1 MSIIAVIIVFVLAA
15 VLAIAV
21 PVAIGVYVYKDAR
34 ERHMN
39 PVLWTVIA
47 VLAPGFIGFIIY
59 LIARNDHPALSCPKC
74 GHGISESFAV
84 CPSCGYSLKNNCPF
98 CGRPLEPDWNICPN
112 CSNPIPEDMKIENP
126 VKPKKDK
133 GIGKILALI
142 ILIPLFLC
150 VLLIAVIATLSFST
164 YNNALNESTNLVSE
178 VVSDISKSQVE
189 CEGMNVQEWFNDC
202 DKKGE
207 GVYILKAVDRDDLD
221 DPVTTKYLIYR
232 NDGAYNTA
240 FNEKKDGLF
249 ENPEITASYTQTESS
264 GTSLVY
270 YEYSDIGRSEAE
282 LTVVTD
288 GINNENLEIITV
300 SDIDIENSRV
310 PVTAEPASE
319 TQKAADI
326 PKYEI
331 DVDISDDINTIYSI
345 KIEIK
350 DESGSVITGNVI
362 TDINDRF
369 LQDSYSY
376 YLSESEAENTDS
388 ITVTCF
394 DKDGKTVVATEEKRS
409 VTDFVN
415 DNDIDFEVEKNIGG
429 EIVISRDY

>member
-1 MSIIAVIIVFVLAA
+1 MSIIAVIIAFVLAA

-350 DESGSVITGNVI
+350 DESGSVINGNVI

>member
-1 MSIIAVIIVFVLAA
+1 MSIIAVIIAFVLAA

-21 PVAIGVYVYKDAR
+21 PVAIGVYVYKDAK

-207 GVYILKAVDRDDLD
+207 GVYILKAVDRDDLY

-232 NDGAYNTA
+232 NDGAYNTE

-415 DNDIDFEVEKNIGG
+415 DNDIDFEVEKNIAG

>member
-1 MSIIAVIIVFVLAA
+1 MSIIAVIIAFVLAA

-394 DKDGKTVVATEEKRS
+394 DKDGKTVVAKEEKRS

>member
-1 MSIIAVIIVFVLAA
+1 MSIIAVIIAFVLAA

-207 GVYILKAVDRDDLD
+207 GVYILKAVDRDDLY

-232 NDGAYNTA
+232 NDGAYNTE

-300 SDIDIENSRV
+300 SDIDIKNSRV

-415 DNDIDFEVEKNIGG
+415 DNDIDFEVEKNIAG

>member
-1 MSIIAVIIVFVLAA
+1 MSIIAVIIAFVLAA

-207 GVYILKAVDRDDLD
+207 GVYILKAVDSDDLD

-300 SDIDIENSRV
+300 SDIDIKNSRV

-362 TDINDRF
+362 TDINDVF

-415 DNDIDFEVEKNIGG
+415 DNDIDFEVEKNIAG

>member
-1 MSIIAVIIVFVLAA
+1 MSIIAVIIAFVLAA

-319 TQKAADI
+319 TQKVADI

-350 DESGSVITGNVI
+350 DERGSVITGNVI

>member
-1 MSIIAVIIVFVLAA
+1 
-15 VLAIAV
+15 
-21 PVAIGVYVYKDAR
+21 
-34 ERHMN
+34 
-39 PVLWTVIA
+39 
-47 VLAPGFIGFIIY
+47 
-59 LIARNDHPALSCPKC
+59 
-74 GHGISESFAV
+74 
-84 CPSCGYSLKNNCPF
+84 
-98 CGRPLEPDWNICPN
+98 
-112 CSNPIPEDMKIENP
+112 MKIENP

-207 GVYILKAVDRDDLD
+207 GVYILKAVDRDDFD

-232 NDGAYNTA
+232 NDGAYDA
-240 FNEKKDGLF
+240 EFIEKKDSLF
-249 ENPEITASYTQTESS
+249 ENPEITASYTLTESS

-282 LTVVTD
+282 LTVITD
-288 GINNENLEIITV
+288 GINNENIEITTV
-300 SDIDIENSRV
+300 ADIELENSFE
-310 PVTAEPASE
+310 PVTAVPASE

-369 LQDSYSY
+369 LQDSYSC

-394 DKDGKTVVATEEKRS
+394 DKDGKTVVTKEEKRS

-415 DNDIDFEVEKNIGG
+415 DNDIDFEVEKNIAG